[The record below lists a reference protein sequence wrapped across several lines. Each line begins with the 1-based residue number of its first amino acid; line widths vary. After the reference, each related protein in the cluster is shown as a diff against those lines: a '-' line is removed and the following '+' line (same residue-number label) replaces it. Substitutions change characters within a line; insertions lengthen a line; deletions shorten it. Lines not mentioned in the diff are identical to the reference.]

1 MKHFP
6 SSGRVV
12 SPVANTYR
20 DTYSNFDTEMEDSG
34 WSKTVEVTK
43 ILLSVIRVLV
53 DNTIVDYDTVSY
65 AQIIQDHLE
74 ALKDEFGSRLS
85 SSDDF
90 ELTLRGAK
98 NLVKASQQ
106 YESYGANMDRAKESN
121 IRFINTVAFDFE
133 KSFISDYDV
142 RTNAI
147 PSHVNTLKR
156 HVLYSKLDDTRPFP
170 QLRSLLEDPNS
181 SQAELESEIRII
193 YWHLFQANQALLST
207 LWSTLQRQI

>member
-1 MKHFP
+1 MSIARKLGKAFVASGSPLMRKIVAEVMREIIPDENRPEETSYEKTARVRGTLFEVNQDRQNHEPLLQIAGIPVLQMKHFP

-74 ALKDEFGSRLS
+74 ALKDEFGARLS

-90 ELTLRGAK
+90 ELTLR
-98 NLVKASQQ
+98 
-106 YESYGANMDRAKESN
+106 
-121 IRFINTVAFDFE
+121 
-133 KSFISDYDV
+133 
-142 RTNAI
+142 
-147 PSHVNTLKR
+147 
-156 HVLYSKLDDTRPFP
+156 
-170 QLRSLLEDPNS
+170 
-181 SQAELESEIRII
+181 
-193 YWHLFQANQALLST
+193 
-207 LWSTLQRQI
+207 